1 MSHPTE
7 STFDTLR
14 ELIAKDYNVAAGTLT
29 PQTPLDSLKID
40 SLALIELIF
49 TLEERFNVI
58 AEDVPANLPTLGSVA
73 DYIDG
78 LIFARNAAPA
88 PTATPAELPGN

>member
-1 MSHPTE
+1 MTDPTE
-7 STFDTLR
+7 TTFEALR
-14 ELIAKDYNVAAGTLT
+14 DIIAKDYEIAADTLT
-29 PQTPLDSLKID
+29 PQTPLDTLQID

-49 TLEERFNVI
+49 TLEERFDVV

-78 LIFARNAAPA
+78 LVVARNAAPGAASSAA
-88 PTATPAELPGN
+88 PTPGS